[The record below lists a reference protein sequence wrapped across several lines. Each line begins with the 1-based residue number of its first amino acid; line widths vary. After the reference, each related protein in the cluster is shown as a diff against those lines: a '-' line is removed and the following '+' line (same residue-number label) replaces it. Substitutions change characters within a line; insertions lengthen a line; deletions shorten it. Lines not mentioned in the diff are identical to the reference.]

1 MELTS
6 LVRMASN
13 SPGDP
18 PVRAFSLRITGTH
31 LPTQILI
38 WILRLSSH
46 LSHSNTI
53 WRLLLVSPL
62 TNKKTSAVR
71 TDLPKVTQPTR
82 LGIQSLAQE
91 ASTRNKW

>member
-6 LVRMASN
+6 LVWMASN

-38 WILRLSSH
+38 WILRLSSP

-53 WRLLLVSPL
+53 WRLLLVSLL
-62 TNKKTSAVR
+62 TNKKTSADR